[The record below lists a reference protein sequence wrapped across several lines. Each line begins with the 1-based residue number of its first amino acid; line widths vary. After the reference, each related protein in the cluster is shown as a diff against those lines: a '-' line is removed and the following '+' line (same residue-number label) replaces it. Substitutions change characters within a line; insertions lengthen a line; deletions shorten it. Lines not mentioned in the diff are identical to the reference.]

1 MFERSETREQ
11 GKLRKR
17 LRAAAGPKAAKRIDF
32 VKEAEKLSA
41 VKPLDAALGADAA
54 ESPGSLQQL
63 LDPGGHEADG
73 RRTAAR
79 VGVPVLGGRG
89 S

>member
-1 MFERSETREQ
+1 MFERPETREQ

-17 LRAAAGPKAAKRIDF
+17 LRAAVGAKAAKRIDF

-41 VKPLDAALGADAA
+41 VKPLDAALGADRADRRRRCSSCSTQA
-54 ESPGSLQQL
+54 DMKLTVGGL
-63 LDPGGHEADG
+63 LLG
-73 RRTAAR
+73 
-79 VGVPVLGGRG
+79 VGVPVPGGRG